1 MKSYFRLLRF
11 VKPHKTLF
19 IITFLVMTFYSF
31 LNSFQV
37 AILSPILKTL
47 FYRQNAPLYRIKHF
61 PWLADFLNN
70 TILRKDPLTAV
81 KILAL
86 LLMGI
91 FFVKAIFTYFSKFLG
106 ALLQEKITRDIR
118 VKLFDKVMNL
128 PLSYFTR
135 GDSGDLISRFIN
147 DIQLVKTALTHG
159 IYVAIRE
166 GLMTVFY
173 LALCFIS
180 AFWLALIAFVLIPLS
195 LLFVVMINRT
205 LKKRARKAQE
215 KMGEIGMHLFETLNG
230 IKLIKG
236 LGMEEDEKYKFREK
250 TRAYYR
256 SAVNFQLLG
265 ALPSP
270 VNEFMTS
277 FVAALLLY
285 AGALFIFKYHS
296 LTPDRFFVFL
306 AAALSMM
313 SPVKHLTQINTYL
326 QEGLA
331 AGDRLFQIFDTPE
344 EKWQGNKIFT
354 GLREKIEIKNLN
366 FSYEKDKITL
376 KDINLTLFKGRKTA
390 IVGHTGSGKTTLLD
404 LVAGFY
410 YDYEGEI
417 LVDGTELR
425 EFDIRSYRRKIA
437 IVPQDVFLF
446 KGTLRE
452 NITYG
457 VENYTEEEF
466 KRAVKIALVDDF
478 VERLPKGYD
487 TIVGERGS
495 TLSGGEKQRIAIA
508 RAILRKT
515 DIILLDEA
523 TSALDNESERKF
535 KEMFREIE
543 RNALLLVIAHRL
555 STVLDADEIVVMEKG
570 RIVAKGTH
578 DELLQRSEHYR
589 KLYESQFA

>member
-1 MKSYFRLLRF
+1 MKSYLKLLRF

-19 IITFLVMTFYSF
+19 IATFIVMIIYSF
-31 LNSFQV
+31 LNSFQI
-37 AILSPILKTL
+37 AILSPILKTI
-47 FYRQNAPLYRIKHF
+47 FYQKSAPPYKIKHL
-61 PWLADFLNN
+61 PWLNDFLNS
-70 TILRKDPLTAV
+70 ILQKDPLEAT

-91 FFVKAIFTYFSKFLG
+91 FLVKAIFTYLSKFMC

-118 VKLFDKVMNL
+118 VKLFEKVMNM
-128 PLSYFTR
+128 PLSYFTG

-147 DIQLVKTALTHG
+147 DIQLVKVALTHG

-180 AFWLALIAFVLIPLS
+180 AFYLALVAFILIPLS
-195 LLFVVMINRT
+195 LIFVVLINRT
-205 LKKRARKAQE
+205 LKKRAKKAQE
-215 KMGEIGMHLFETLNG
+215 KMGEIGMHLFETLSG

-236 LGMEEDEKYKFREK
+236 LGMEDEEKKRFRNK
-250 TRAYYR
+250 ARSYYR

-265 ALPSP
+265 ALSSP

-277 FVAALLLY
+277 FVAAALLY
-285 AGALFIFKYHS
+285 IGALFIFKYHS

-313 SPVKHLTQINTYL
+313 SPIKHLTQINTYL

-331 AGDRLFQIFDTPE
+331 AGDRLFQVFESQE
-344 EKWQGNKIFT
+344 EKWSGTKVFS
-354 GLREKIEIKNLN
+354 GLKDGIELKKVN
-366 FSYEKDKITL
+366 FSYKAGSQTL
-376 KDINLTLFKGRKTA
+376 KNINLKLKKGRKTA

-404 LVAGFY
+404 LIAGFH
-410 YDYEGEI
+410 YDYEGKI
-417 LVDGTELR
+417 LIDGTELR
-425 EFDIRSYRRKIA
+425 EFDIKSYRSKIA
-437 IVPQDVFLF
+437 LVPQDVFLF

-457 VENYTEEEF
+457 VKNYTEEEF
-466 KRAVKIALVDDF
+466 KKAVKIALVDDF
-478 VERLPKGYD
+478 VKRLPEEYD
-487 TIVGERGS
+487 TQVGERGS

-508 RAILRKT
+508 RAILRKS

-523 TSALDNESERKF
+523 TSALDNESERRF
-535 KEMFREIE
+535 KEMFKEIE
-543 RNALLLVIAHRL
+543 KNALLVVIAHRL
-555 STVLDADEIVVMEKG
+555 STVLDADEIVVMDRGE
-570 RIVAKGTH
+570 IVAKGKH
-578 DELLQRSEHYR
+578 EELLKSSPHYR

>member
-1 MKSYFRLLRF
+1 MKSYLRLLRF

-19 IITFLVMTFYSF
+19 VLTFFVMSLYSF
-31 LNSFQV
+31 FSTFQI

-47 FYRQNAPLYRIKHF
+47 FYKQNAPLYKMEHF
-61 PWLADFLNN
+61 KWLADFLNN
-70 TILRKDPLTAV
+70 NILRRDPLAAV
-81 KILAL
+81 KILSL

-91 FFVKAIFTYFSKFLG
+91 FLIKAIFTYFSKFLG

-118 VKLFDKVMNL
+118 IRLFDKIMNL
-128 PLSYFTR
+128 PLSYFKR
-135 GDSGDLISRFIN
+135 GDSGDIISRFIN
-147 DIQLVKTALTHG
+147 DIQLVKIALTHG

-173 LALCFIS
+173 LVLCFIS
-180 AFWLALIAFVLIPLS
+180 AFWLALVAFILIPLS
-195 LLFVVMINRT
+195 LLFVVIINKT
-205 LKKRARKAQE
+205 LKKRAKRAQE

-236 LGMEEDEKYKFREK
+236 LGMEETEKLRFRRKARE
-250 TRAYYR
+250 YYGA
-256 SAVNFQLLG
+256 AVNFQLLG

-277 FVAALLLY
+277 IVAALLLY

-331 AGDRLFQIFDTPE
+331 AGDRLFQIFDTPSE
-344 EKWQGNKIFT
+344 RWNGKKKFE
-354 GLREKIEIKNLN
+354 GLKKKIEIKNLS
-366 FSYEKDKITL
+366 FSYNKGELTL
-376 KDINLTLFKGRKTA
+376 KDINLILLKGRKTA

-404 LVAGFY
+404 LIAGFY
-410 YDYEGEI
+410 YDYKGEI
-417 LVDGTELR
+417 LIDGTELR
-425 EFDIRSYRRKIA
+425 ELDIKTYRRKIA

-446 KGTLRE
+446 KGTIRE

-457 VENYTEEEF
+457 VDDYTEEEF
-466 KRAVKIALVDDF
+466 KRAVRIALVDDF
-478 VERLPKGYD
+478 VKKLPEGYD
-487 TIVGERGS
+487 TVVGERGS

-535 KEMFREIE
+535 KEMFKEVE
-543 RNALLLVIAHRL
+543 KNALLLVIAHRL
-555 STVLDADEIVVMEKG
+555 STVLDADKIVVMRKG
-570 RIVAKGTH
+570 RIVAQGTH
-578 DELLQRSEHYR
+578 IELLKSSEEYR
-589 KLYESQFA
+589 KLYESQFV